1 MIICSCNQISDLDL
15 EQALVEILSQ
25 ADAPLPTPGVVYR
38 HLEKKMRCCGCA
50 PLAVTTIYEKID
62 ALARKGLVCPYACA
76 NAQGRLEKSIEND
89 PIQQRHLKAMLKLR
103 SLTSSAVAPSAPAPL
118 PTASAIVVVD

>member
-1 MIICSCNQISDLDL
+1 MIICSCNQISDIDL
-15 EQALVEILSQ
+15 ESALVDILSQ
-25 ADAPLPTPGVVYR
+25 PEAPLPTPGVVFR
-38 HLEKKMRCCGCA
+38 HLSKKMRCCGCA

-76 NAQGRLEKSIEND
+76 TAQGRLEKSIEND

-103 SLTSSAVAPSAPAPL
+103 ALTMAPPL
-118 PTASAIVVVD
+118 PEPAQ